1 MSTATVDS
9 ELPALEDINAS
20 SRPGAYVGGLW
31 SRRSYIWYVS
41 ASELRSQQINTVL
54 GNLWHLLN
62 PALSIA
68 IYYVI
73 FGLLLGT
80 SRGVD
85 NFILFLTI
93 GIFIFQYTQR
103 ATTQGATAI
112 TQNAGLLKA
121 IRFPRALLPVT
132 STLTETLS
140 SLPTF
145 VIIYVVA
152 LLTGQDV
159 RWQWALMPLVLVGQ
173 LLFNLGAAMVAAPA
187 TTHFRDM
194 TQLLPFFFRLLLY
207 ASGVIFLASA
217 YAESRYA
224 WLFTANPM
232 YCFITITRWCVMGEA
247 LDGTVVISALLW
259 TIGLLVGGFLWFRAG
274 EERYGRDSRVPPASR
289 TRCRQRVGARPST
302 SSTRS
307 TRIRCSAPGTSSA
320 AASGRERPSIVHA
333 VKSLSFDMHMGEAVG
348 IVGSNGSGKSTLLR
362 AIAGLQS
369 PAGGTGVRARRA
381 TPVGGGGRL

>member
-20 SRPGAYVGGLW
+20 SRPAAYVGGLW

-159 RWQWALMPLVLVGQ
+159 RWQWALVPLVLVVQ
-173 LLFNLGAAMVAAPA
+173 LLFNLGAAMVAARA

-217 YAESRYA
+217 YAESHYA

-259 TIGLLVGGFLWFRAG
+259 TIGLLLGGFLWFRAG
-274 EERYGRDSRVPPASR
+274 EERYGRD
-289 TRCRQRVGARPST
+289 
-302 SSTRS
+302 
-307 TRIRCSAPGTSSA
+307 
-320 AASGRERPSIVHA
+320 
-333 VKSLSFDMHMGEAVG
+333 
-348 IVGSNGSGKSTLLR
+348 
-362 AIAGLQS
+362 
-369 PAGGTGVRARRA
+369 
-381 TPVGGGGRL
+381 